1 MALTLPRIFFYAN
14 LHISNLF
21 SIFAHKIVQKED
33 PPMNTEEQTPQ
44 TGNRSLDLCRRTVT
58 TESFIAEA
66 KEIYGDRYDYSKVEY
81 KNKDHRVTIICPIHG
96 EFQVYAREHLDG
108 KGCPKCEKGEKF
120 LKKLHEK
127 FGDKF
132 GLEQFVYES
141 STTPVTL
148 ICPTHGAFS
157 KLPNP
162 ILSSPCGCPECGL
175 QPMKEAQAAN
185 EAKKRAKQEAAEQA
199 KAQQIAELDER
210 IRRIKHDMQLWL
222 DKPTQTTEKKL
233 NVHRVA
239 WVLYQRLVDAH
250 IDDIRYS
257 SKLREEYRKPN
268 LVSPEE
274 ARLHSG
280 YTEGDLLYR
289 FPGEAPNP
297 KFIENHDNCIF
308 SSFPTLELALNHR
321 DCYISFKDGDL
332 YILEKHYQPQDYQ
345 PANISIPT
353 SISLPSS
360 FVSIDFETLYAQ
372 RVSACSVGLVKY
384 KDGKQVDRYYSLI
397 RPPFEYEGKTGFALT
412 RIHGFR
418 EEDLVSERTMKSI
431 LPEIEKFVGDLP
443 LVAHNAS
450 VEKGCLRD
458 TIAFYGLKTS
468 LKYENIY
475 DTLYLSK
482 DVEKQ
487 LDIYEEGEGTHTL
500 DAVCRRFG
508 VCEQHH
514 HNALDDAEMCG
525 NLILA
530 FKAALE
536 NGKVVPVEIEKVQEP
551 LEQED
556 QPQEETGLFSFFRK
570 IFN

>member
-1 MALTLPRIFFYAN
+1 
-14 LHISNLF
+14 
-21 SIFAHKIVQKED
+21 
-33 PPMNTEEQTPQ
+33 MNTEEQTPQ

-81 KNKDHRVTIICPIHG
+81 KNKDHRVTIICPVHG

-120 LKKLHEK
+120 LAKLHEK

-157 KLPNP
+157 RLPNS
-162 ILSSPCGCPECGL
+162 ILNSSCGCPECGL
-175 QPMKEAQAAN
+175 QPQREAHAAN

-199 KAQQIAELDER
+199 KAQLFAELDER
-210 IRRIKHDMQLWL
+210 IRLIKRDMQTWL
-222 DKPTQTTEKKL
+222 SNPTKAVEKKL
-233 NVHRVA
+233 GVQNVP
-239 WVLYQRLVDAH
+239 WVLYQRLVDAR
-250 IDDIRYS
+250 IDDVRYES
-257 SKLREEYRKPN
+257 NARREYRQPFFIE
-268 LVSPEE
+268 PEE
-274 ARLHSG
+274 AKKFPN
-280 YTEGDLLYR
+280 YEEGDLLYR
-289 FPGEAPNP
+289 FPDEGPNLM
-297 KFIENHDNCIF
+297 FIESHKVSPFSFTAPVAPSLEKALSHRECEVIF
-308 SSFPTLELALNHR
+308 KGSN
-321 DCYISFKDGDL
+321 L
-332 YILEKHYQPQDYQ
+332 YILFKFSHNWRNTPSMAT
-345 PANISIPT
+345 PASKLIL
-353 SISLPSS
+353 LPDS

-468 LKYENIY
+468 LKYDTMF
-475 DTLYLSK
+475 DTLYISK

-530 FKAALE
+530 FQAALD
-536 NGKVVPVEIEKVQEP
+536 NGKVVPLEIEPNQETTP
-551 LEQED
+551 K
-556 QPQEETGLFSFFRK
+556 EEPEEKDSGLFSFFKK
-570 IFN
+570 IFS

>member
-1 MALTLPRIFFYAN
+1 
-14 LHISNLF
+14 
-21 SIFAHKIVQKED
+21 
-33 PPMNTEEQTPQ
+33 MNNEQQ
-44 TGNRSLDLCRRTVT
+44 LTGNRSLDMCRRTVT

-66 KEIYGDRYDYSKVEY
+66 KEIYGGRYDYSKVEY
-81 KNKDHRVTIICPIHG
+81 KNRDHRVTIICPVHG

-120 LKKLHEK
+120 LVKLHEK

-132 GLEQFVYES
+132 GLDQFVYES

-157 KLPNP
+157 RLPNP
-162 ILSSPCGCPECGL
+162 ILSSPCGCPECGM
-175 QPMKEAQAAN
+175 QPMRDSHAAA
-185 EAKKRAKQEAAEQA
+185 EAKKAEQKRIKQEVEAQA
-199 KAQQIAELDER
+199 KAQLFAELDER
-210 IRRIKHDMQLWL
+210 ICLIKRDIQMWL
-222 DKPTQTTEKKL
+222 SNPTKAVEKEL
-233 NVHRVA
+233 GVENVP
-239 WVLYQRLVDAH
+239 WVLYQRLVDAR
-250 IDDIRYS
+250 IDDVRYES
-257 SKLREEYRKPN
+257 NARREYRQPFFVESEN
-268 LVSPEE
+268 
-274 ARLHSG
+274 ARMFPS
-280 YTEGDLLYR
+280 YEEGDLLYR
-289 FPGEAPNP
+289 FPGEGPNILFVERFNAYP
-297 KFIENHDNCIF
+297 YKYV
-308 SSFPTLELALNHR
+308 SSLAKALEHR
-321 DCYISFKDGDL
+321 DCEIHFNGENL
-332 YILEKHYQPQDYQ
+332 YILFKYSHYWSYKAQSGQIVSKTFELKQ
-345 PANISIPT
+345 T
-353 SISLPSS
+353 KLPDS

-372 RVSACSVGLVKY
+372 RVSACSVGMVKY

-397 RPPFEYEGKTGFALT
+397 RPPFEYEGKKGFALT
-412 RIHGFR
+412 HIHGFR
-418 EEDLVSERTMKSI
+418 EEDLVKERTMKSI

-530 FKAALE
+530 FKATLE
-536 NGKVVPVEIEKVQEP
+536 NGKVVPVQIENVQEP

-556 QPQEETGLFSFFRK
+556 QPQEETGLFSFLKRVFK
-570 IFN
+570 

>member
-1 MALTLPRIFFYAN
+1 M
-14 LHISNLF
+14 S
-21 SIFAHKIVQKED
+21 Q
-33 PPMNTEEQTPQ
+33 EEQQ
-44 TGNRSLDLCRRTVT
+44 LTGNRSLDLCRRTVT

-120 LKKLHEK
+120 LAKLHEK

-148 ICPTHGAFS
+148 ICPTHGVFS
-157 KLPNP
+157 RLPNA
-162 ILSSPCGCPECGL
+162 ILNSSCGCPDCGL
-175 QPMKEAQAAN
+175 QPMREAQAAN

-199 KAQQIAELDER
+199 RAQQIAELDER
-210 IRRIKHDMQLWL
+210 IRLIKQDIQRWL
-222 DKPTQTTEKKL
+222 SNPTKAVEKKL
-233 NVHRVA
+233 GVEGVPWR
-239 WVLYQRLVDAH
+239 LYQRLVDAR
-250 IDDIRYS
+250 IDDVRYNS
-257 SKLREEYRKPN
+257 NLREEYRKPY

-274 ARLHSG
+274 AKNFPN
-280 YTEGDLLYR
+280 YEEGDLLYR
-289 FPGEAPNP
+289 FPGEGPDPAFIEQHQKNPISFWAPNRA
-297 KFIENHDNCIF
+297 
-308 SSFPTLELALNHR
+308 TLEEALAHR
-321 DCYISFKDGDL
+321 ECEIFFKDGDL
-332 YILEKHYQPQDYQ
+332 YVLFKYSHNWRNIQSEVTSDFKLIL
-345 PANISIPT
+345 
-353 SISLPSS
+353 LPDS

-372 RVSACSVGLVKY
+372 RVSACSVGMVKY
-384 KDGKQVDRYYSLI
+384 KDGKQVDHYYSLI
-397 RPPFEYEGKTGFALT
+397 RPPFEYEGKKGFALT
-412 RIHGFR
+412 HIHGFR
-418 EEDLVSERTMKSI
+418 EEDLVPERTMKSI

-458 TIAFYGLKTS
+458 TIAFYGLKTN
-468 LKYENIY
+468 LAYDNIF
-475 DTLYLSK
+475 DTLCLSK

-487 LDIYEEGEGTHTL
+487 LDIYEEGEGMHTL

-508 VCEQHH
+508 VCDQHH

-536 NGKVVPVEIEKVQEP
+536 NGHVVQLEFEHHPEP
-551 LEQED
+551 TQPTTG
-556 QPQEETGLFSFFRK
+556 PQEETGFFSFFKK
-570 IFN
+570 IFGN

>member
-1 MALTLPRIFFYAN
+1 M
-14 LHISNLF
+14 S
-21 SIFAHKIVQKED
+21 Q
-33 PPMNTEEQTPQ
+33 EEQQPL
-44 TGNRSLDLCRRTVT
+44 TGNRSLDMCRRTVT

-66 KEIYGDRYDYSKVEY
+66 KEIYGDCYDYSKVEY
-81 KNKDHRVTIICPIHG
+81 KNRDHKVTIICPVHG
-96 EFQVYAREHLDG
+96 EFQVFAREHLDG

-148 ICPTHGAFS
+148 ICPTHGAFT

-210 IRRIKHDMQLWL
+210 IRRIKQDMQRWL
-222 DKPTQTTEKKL
+222 NNPTDATTKRL
-233 NVHRVA
+233 GVGVA
-239 WVLYQRLVDAH
+239 WQLYQRLVDAR
-250 IDDIRYS
+250 IDDVRYES
-257 SKLREEYRKPN
+257 NLRKEYRKPYF
-268 LVSPEE
+268 VSPED
-274 ARLHSG
+274 AKRLPE
-280 YTEGDLLYR
+280 YEEGDLLYR
-289 FPGEAPNP
+289 YPGEAPHP
-297 KFIENHDNCIF
+297 LFIEDHKKHPF
-308 SSFPTLELALNHR
+308 SFFAPNRPTLREALEHR
-321 DCYISFKDGDL
+321 ECEVYFKGENL
-332 YILEKHYQPQDYQ
+332 YILFKFSHNWRNQQPTIE
-345 PANISIPT
+345 ANAPKF
-353 SISLPSS
+353 ISLPSS

-384 KDGKQVDRYYSLI
+384 KDGKPVDHYYSLI

-418 EEDLVSERTMKSI
+418 ESDLVNERTMKSI
-431 LPEIEKFVGDLP
+431 LPELEKFIGDLP

-458 TIAFYGLKTS
+458 TIAFYGLRTS
-468 LKYENIY
+468 LKYDTMF

-482 DVEKQ
+482 DIEKQ
-487 LDIYEEGEGTHTL
+487 LDIYEDGEGTHTL

-508 VCEQHH
+508 VCEGKH

-530 FKAALE
+530 FQAALE
-536 NGKVVPVEIEKVQEP
+536 NGKVVPLEFEP
-551 LEQED
+551 LPETEPQED
-556 QPQEETGLFSFFRK
+556 SKEDSGLFSFFKR

>member
-1 MALTLPRIFFYAN
+1 M
-14 LHISNLF
+14 S
-21 SIFAHKIVQKED
+21 Q
-33 PPMNTEEQTPQ
+33 EEQQ
-44 TGNRSLDLCRRTVT
+44 LTGNRSLDLCRRTVT

-120 LKKLHEK
+120 VAKLHEK

-132 GLEQFVYES
+132 GLEQFVYDS

-157 KLPNP
+157 RLPNA
-162 ILSSPCGCPECGL
+162 ILGSSCGCPDCGL
-175 QPMKEAQAAN
+175 QPMREAQAAN

-199 KAQQIAELDER
+199 KADLFAELDER
-210 IRRIKHDMQLWL
+210 IRLIKEDIHTWIC
-222 DKPTQTTEKKL
+222 KPTKAIEKRL
-233 NVHRVA
+233 GVEGVPWR
-239 WVLYQRLVDAH
+239 LYQRLVDAR
-250 IDDIRYS
+250 IDDVRYS
-257 SKLREEYRKPN
+257 SHAREEYRKPF
-268 LVSPEE
+268 LVAPEDAKSFPNYE
-274 ARLHSG
+274 
-280 YTEGDLLYR
+280 EGDLLYR
-289 FPGEAPNP
+289 FPGEGPSLLFLERFSESP
-297 KFIENHDNCIF
+297 YKFA
-308 SSFPTLELALNHR
+308 SSLAKELEHR
-321 DCYISFKDGDL
+321 DCEIYFKGENL
-332 YILEKHYQPQDYQ
+332 YILFKYSHYWSYKEQSEPSMPKI
-345 PANISIPT
+345 PAFKLIK
-353 SISLPSS
+353 LPDS

-384 KDGKQVDRYYSLI
+384 KDGKQVDHYYSLI
-397 RPPFEYEGKTGFALT
+397 RPPFEYEGKKGFALT
-412 RIHGFR
+412 HIHGFR
-418 EEDLVSERTMKSI
+418 EEDLVAERTMESI

-458 TIAFYGLKTS
+458 TIAFYGLKTN
-468 LKYENIY
+468 LAYDNIF

-482 DVEKQ
+482 DIEKQ

-536 NGKVVPVEIEKVQEP
+536 NGHVVQLEYEHHPELTPKNIE
-551 LEQED
+551 
-556 QPQEETGLFSFFRK
+556 PQEETGLFSFFKRL
-570 IFN
+570 FNN

>member
-1 MALTLPRIFFYAN
+1 M
-14 LHISNLF
+14 S
-21 SIFAHKIVQKED
+21 Q
-33 PPMNTEEQTPQ
+33 EEQQPL
-44 TGNRSLDLCRRTVT
+44 TGNRSLDMCRRTVT

-66 KEIYGDRYDYSKVEY
+66 KEIYGNRYDYSKVEY
-81 KNKDHRVTIICPIHG
+81 KNKDHKVTIICPIHG

-185 EAKKRAKQEAAEQA
+185 EAKKRVKQEAIEQA
-199 KAQQIAELDER
+199 KAQQIAELNER
-210 IRRIKHDMQLWL
+210 IRRIKEDIHTWVC
-222 DKPTQTTEKKL
+222 KPTKATAKKL
-233 NVHRVA
+233 GVEYTPWR
-239 WVLYQRLVDAH
+239 LYQRLVDAR
-250 IDDIRYS
+250 IDDVRYQS
-257 SKLREEYRKPN
+257 NLREEYRKPF
-268 LVSPEE
+268 LVAPDD
-274 ARLHSG
+274 ARKFH
-280 YTEGDLLYR
+280 YYEEGDLLYR
-289 FPGEAPNP
+289 FPGEGPNLL
-297 KFIENHDNCIF
+297 FIESYDT
-308 SSFPTLELALNHR
+308 SSFKYASTFAKALEHR
-321 DCYISFKDGDL
+321 ECEVFFKGENL
-332 YILEKHYQPQDYQ
+332 YILFKYSHNWRNQQPTIE
-345 PANISIPT
+345 ANAPKL
-353 SISLPSS
+353 ISLPSS

-384 KDGKQVDRYYSLI
+384 IDGKPVDHYYSLI
-397 RPPFEYEGKTGFALT
+397 RPPFDYEGKTGFALT
-412 RIHGFR
+412 HIHGFR
-418 EEDLVSERTMKSI
+418 ESDLVNERTMKSI
-431 LPEIEKFVGDLP
+431 LPELEIFIGDLP

-468 LKYENIY
+468 LKYDTMF

-482 DVEKQ
+482 DIEKQ
-487 LDIYEEGEGTHTL
+487 LDIYEDGEGTHTL

-508 VCEQHH
+508 VCEGKH

-530 FKAALE
+530 FQAALD
-536 NGKVVPVEIEKVQEP
+536 NGKVVPLEIEPIQEATP
-551 LEQED
+551 K
-556 QPQEETGLFSFFRK
+556 EEPEEKDSGIFSFFK
-570 IFN
+570 KLFN

>member
-1 MALTLPRIFFYAN
+1 
-14 LHISNLF
+14 
-21 SIFAHKIVQKED
+21 
-33 PPMNTEEQTPQ
+33 MNNEQQ
-44 TGNRSLDLCRRTVT
+44 LTGNRSLDMCRRTVT

-81 KNKDHRVTIICPIHG
+81 KNRDHRVIIICPVHG

-120 LKKLHEK
+120 LVKLHEK

-148 ICPTHGAFS
+148 ICPTHGAFT

-175 QPMKEAQAAN
+175 QPQREAHAAN

-210 IRRIKHDMQLWL
+210 LRLIKEDIHTWIC
-222 DKPTQTTEKKL
+222 KPTKAVAKKL
-233 NVHRVA
+233 GVEYAPWR
-239 WVLYQRLVDAH
+239 LYQRLVDAR
-250 IDDIRYS
+250 IDDVRYQS
-257 SKLREEYRKPN
+257 NLREEYRKPF
-268 LVSPEE
+268 LVAPEE
-274 ARLHSG
+274 ARKFP
-280 YTEGDLLYR
+280 YFEEGDKLYR
-289 FPGEAPNP
+289 FPGEGPNLL
-297 KFIENHDNCIF
+297 FIESYDT
-308 SSFPTLELALNHR
+308 SSFKYASTFAKALEHR
-321 DCYISFKDGDL
+321 ECEVYFKGENL
-332 YILEKHYQPQDYQ
+332 YILFKYSHNWRNMPST
-345 PANISIPT
+345 ANPT
-353 SISLPSS
+353 SKLILLPDS

-397 RPPFEYEGKTGFALT
+397 RPSFEYEGKKGFALT
-412 RIHGFR
+412 HIHGFR
-418 EEDLVSERTMKSI
+418 EEDLVKERTMRSI

-530 FKAALE
+530 FKSALE
-536 NGKVVPVEIEKVQEP
+536 NGKVVPVQIEKVQEP

-556 QPQEETGLFSFFRK
+556 QSQEETGLFSFLKR
-570 IFN
+570 IFK

>member
-1 MALTLPRIFFYAN
+1 
-14 LHISNLF
+14 
-21 SIFAHKIVQKED
+21 
-33 PPMNTEEQTPQ
+33 MNNEQQ
-44 TGNRSLDLCRRTVT
+44 LTGNRSLDMCRRTVT

-81 KNKDHRVTIICPIHG
+81 KNRDHRVTIICPVHG

-120 LKKLHEK
+120 LAKLHEK

-132 GLEQFVYES
+132 GLEQFVYDS

-157 KLPNP
+157 RLPNS
-162 ILSSPCGCPECGL
+162 ILNSSCGCPECGM
-175 QPMKEAQAAN
+175 QPQREAQAAN

-210 IRRIKHDMQLWL
+210 LRLIKEDIHTWIC
-222 DKPTQTTEKKL
+222 KPTKAVAKKL
-233 NVHRVA
+233 GVEYAPWR
-239 WVLYQRLVDAH
+239 LYQRLVDAR
-250 IDDIRYS
+250 IDDVRYQS
-257 SKLREEYRKPN
+257 NLREEYRKPF
-268 LVSPEE
+268 LVAPEE
-274 ARLHSG
+274 ARKFP
-280 YTEGDLLYR
+280 YYEEGDKLYR
-289 FPGEAPNP
+289 FPGEGPNLL
-297 KFIENHDNCIF
+297 FVENYDT
-308 SSFPTLELALNHR
+308 SSFKYASTFAKALEHR
-321 DCYISFKDGDL
+321 ECEVYFKGENL
-332 YILEKHYQPQDYQ
+332 YILFKYSHNWRNMPSMAT
-345 PANISIPT
+345 PASKLIL
-353 SISLPSS
+353 LPDS

-372 RVSACSVGLVKY
+372 RVSACSVGMVKY

-397 RPPFEYEGKTGFALT
+397 RPPFEYEGKKGFALT
-412 RIHGFR
+412 HIHGFR
-418 EEDLVSERTMKSI
+418 EEDLVKERTMKSI

-514 HNALDDAEMCG
+514 HNALNDAEMCG

-536 NGKVVPVEIEKVQEP
+536 NGHVVQ
-551 LEQED
+551 LEFEHHPEATQQPNE
-556 QPQEETGLFSFFRK
+556 PQEETGLFSFLKRLFS
-570 IFN
+570 N

>member
-1 MALTLPRIFFYAN
+1 
-14 LHISNLF
+14 
-21 SIFAHKIVQKED
+21 
-33 PPMNTEEQTPQ
+33 MNSEEQIPQ
-44 TGNRSLDLCRRTVT
+44 TGNRSLDMCRRTVT

-81 KNKDHRVTIICPIHG
+81 KNRDHRVTIICPVHG

-120 LKKLHEK
+120 LAKLHEK

-132 GLEQFVYES
+132 GLEQFVYKS

-148 ICPTHGAFS
+148 ICSTHGAFS
-157 KLPNP
+157 RLPNS
-162 ILSSPCGCPECGL
+162 ILNSSCGCPECGM
-175 QPMKEAQAAN
+175 QPQREAQAAN

-199 KAQQIAELDER
+199 KAQLFAELDER
-210 IRRIKHDMQLWL
+210 IRLIKRDMQTWL
-222 DKPTQTTEKKL
+222 SNPTKAVEKKL
-233 NVHRVA
+233 GVQNVP
-239 WVLYQRLVDAH
+239 WVLYQRLVDAR
-250 IDDIRYS
+250 IDDVRYES
-257 SKLREEYRKPN
+257 NARREYRQPFF
-268 LVSPEE
+268 VEPEE
-274 ARLHSG
+274 ARKFPN
-280 YTEGDLLYR
+280 YEEGDLLYR
-289 FPGEAPNP
+289 FPDEGPNLL
-297 KFIENHDNCIF
+297 FIESHKPSPI
-308 SSFPTLELALNHR
+308 SFTAPVAPTLAKALSHR
-321 DCYISFKDGDL
+321 ECEVMFNGSNL
-332 YILEKHYQPQDYQ
+332 YILFKFSHNWRNMPSMAT
-345 PANISIPT
+345 PVSKLIL
-353 SISLPSS
+353 LPDSY
-360 FVSIDFETLYAQ
+360 VSIDFETLYAQ

-384 KDGKQVDRYYSLI
+384 KDGKLVDRYYSLI
-397 RPPFEYEGKTGFALT
+397 RPPFEYEGKKGFALT
-412 RIHGFR
+412 HIHGFR
-418 EEDLVSERTMKSI
+418 EEDLVAERTMESI

-482 DVEKQ
+482 DIEKQ

-536 NGKVVPVEIEKVQEP
+536 KGHVVQLEYEHHPEPTKQTIE
-551 LEQED
+551 
-556 QPQEETGLFSFFRK
+556 PQEETGFFSFFKK
-570 IFN
+570 IFGN